1 VPTVAL
7 IGTLDTKAVETQFL
21 RECVVAAGCEVLV
34 IDTGVM
40 AEPGFS
46 PDVSSAAVAAAAGQD
61 LESLRA
67 AGRGTAVTAMGRG
80 AATLLGAMAAQG
92 RVHGVLG
99 IGGSGGSSIVAAA
112 MESLPIGFPKVLIS
126 TMASGDTRA
135 FVGSSDVTLI
145 NSVVDISGLNRVLR
159 QVLSNA
165 AVAVAAMAQ
174 RYAAAGPVASD
185 VPVIGA
191 TMFGVTSSGVT
202 TARRWLEDR
211 GYEVLVFHANG
222 AGGRAMEA
230 LMRQGLITGA
240 LDVTTTELVDELVGG
255 NLSAGPQRLEVA
267 GALGLPQV
275 VSLGAL
281 DMANFGPLT
290 SVPERYRQRRLNV
303 HNSAI
308 TLMRTTPEE
317 CTRLGETLAQ
327 KLNASRG
334 PVAVFI
340 PRRGVSSLS
349 VAGADFY
356 DPEADTALFAAVR
369 GTLDPAIQVV
379 EMDTD
384 INDPV
389 FAVAMAE
396 CADWLYR
403 TWRAA
408 GIQGTEQGIY
418 LQEDPGER
426 GAGGER
432 PLATA
437 PGRQV
442 VAIE

>member
-1 VPTVAL
+1 MPTVAL
-7 IGTLDTKAVETQFL
+7 IGTLDTKGVEYQFL
-21 RECVVAAGCEVLV
+21 KERVVAAGCEVLV
-34 IDTGVM
+34 IDTGVIG
-40 AEPGFS
+40 EPGFS
-46 PDVSSAAVAAAAGQD
+46 PEVSSAEVAAAASQD

-67 AGRGTAVTAMGRG
+67 ADRGTAVTAMGHG
-80 AATLLGAMAAQG
+80 AGALLATMVAQG
-92 RVHGVLG
+92 RVHGVAG
-99 IGGSGGSSIVAAA
+99 MGGSGGSSIVAAA
-112 MESLPIGFPKVLIS
+112 MQSLPIGFPKVLVS

-159 QVLSNA
+159 DVLSNA

-174 RYAAAGPVASD
+174 RYAAAAPVAAGA
-185 VPVIGA
+185 PVIGA
-191 TMFGVTSSGVT
+191 TMFGVTSPGVT
-202 TARRWLEDR
+202 VARRWLEDR

-230 LMRQGLITGA
+230 LMRQGMITGS

-255 NLSAGPQRLEVA
+255 NLAAGSDRLEVA

-281 DMANFGPLT
+281 DMANFGPLAT
-290 SVPERYRQRRLNV
+290 VPERYRQRRLNV
-303 HNSAI
+303 HNPAI

-317 CTRLGETLAQ
+317 CSRLGEVVAR
-327 KLNASRG
+327 KLNAARG

-340 PRRGVSSLS
+340 PKRGVSSLS
-349 VAGADFY
+349 VAGAAFH
-356 DPEADTALFAAVR
+356 DPDADAALFDALRAA
-369 GTLDPAIQVV
+369 LDPAIQCV
-379 EMDTD
+379 EIDTD
-384 INDPV
+384 INDAA

-408 GIQGTEQGIY
+408 GIQATEQGID
-418 LQEDPGER
+418 LETSHGGR
-426 GAGGER
+426 GGGDDR
-432 PLATA
+432 RLVTA
-437 PGRQV
+437 PARQAV
-442 VAIE
+442 SIE

>member
-7 IGTLDTKAVETQFL
+7 IGTLDTKAVEYQFL
-21 RECVVAAGCEVLV
+21 KERVVAAGCEVVV
-34 IDTGVM
+34 IDTGVIG
-40 AEPGFS
+40 EPGS
-46 PDVSSAAVAAAAGQD
+46 PPDVTSREVAAAAGQD
-61 LESLRA
+61 LESLRT
-67 AGRGTAVTAMGRG
+67 AGRGAAVTAMGRG
-80 AATLLGAMAAQG
+80 AGALLSTMAAQG
-92 RVHGVLG
+92 RVHGAIG
-99 IGGSGGSSIVAAA
+99 MGGSGGSSIVAAA
-112 MESLPIGFPKVLIS
+112 MQSLPIGFPKVIVS

-159 QVLSNA
+159 RVLSNA

-174 RYAAAGPVASD
+174 SHASTAPVDSEA
-185 VPVIGA
+185 PVIGA
-191 TMFGVTSSGVT
+191 TMFGVTSTGVT
-202 TARRWLEDR
+202 IARRWLEER

-230 LMRQGLITGA
+230 LMHQGVITGA

-281 DMANFGPLT
+281 DMANFGPLA
-290 SVPERYRQRRLNV
+290 SVPERYRGRRLNV
-303 HNSAI
+303 HNPAI

-317 CTRLGETLAQ
+317 CGRLGEILAG
-327 KLNASRG
+327 KLNAARG

-340 PRRGVSSLS
+340 PKRGVSSLS
-349 VAGADFY
+349 VAGADFH
-356 DPEADTALFAAVR
+356 DPDADAALFGALRAA
-369 GTLDPAIQVV
+369 LDPLIQIV
-379 EMDTD
+379 EADTD
-384 INDPV
+384 INDAA

-408 GIQGTEQGIY
+408 GIQASEQGRDSGTSHGGRGGGDERRQ
-418 LQEDPGER
+418 LTDPAR
-426 GAGGER
+426 RA
-432 PLATA
+432 
-437 PGRQV
+437 V
-442 VAIE
+442 SIE